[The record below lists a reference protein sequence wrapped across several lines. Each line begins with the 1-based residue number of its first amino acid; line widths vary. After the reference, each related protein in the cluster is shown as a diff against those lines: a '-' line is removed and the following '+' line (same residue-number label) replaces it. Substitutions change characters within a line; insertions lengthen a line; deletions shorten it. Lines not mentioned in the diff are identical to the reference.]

1 MKTNDKS
8 LSFNRFPVEI
18 MQNTMIIPPI
28 LRLEYI
34 AALEKAYRSTD
45 DFIQF
50 IIARE
55 MEMLR
60 ELLRLPG
67 RSLEETEVAILSER
81 TD

>member
-34 AALEKAYRSTD
+34 AALEISQHR
-45 DFIQF
+45 
-50 IIARE
+50 
-55 MEMLR
+55 
-60 ELLRLPG
+60 
-67 RSLEETEVAILSER
+67 
-81 TD
+81 